1 MERVVQPSRREA
13 LYARHEALEH
23 ARIPSIPVWIMK
35 DDQPVVPPSV
45 TLPEIT
51 VKAVVLSVI
60 LAAVLAAANAYL
72 GLFAGMTV
80 SASIPAAVASMA
92 ILRLFKRSNI
102 LENNIVQT
110 AASSG
115 EALAAG
121 VIFTIP
127 ALLLVGY
134 WFAFDYWQTALIAT
148 VGGLLGVLFTIPLR
162 RALIVTA
169 RLRFPEGVATAEVL
183 KVAAS
188 DRQDAGRAEPTGDFK
203 TLLSAAL
210 LGGAVKFG
218 ESGLRVWAESLE
230 GAAQVGRTVLYAG
243 LNLSPALLAVGFIIG
258 LHTSVVV
265 FLGGVV
271 GWMILM
277 PAYGLLNGL
286 PPDLTGLAAA
296 TTIWS
301 GRIRYVGIGAMLTGG
316 LWTLTKLR
324 EPVWKS
330 LQTLRGS
337 YRASGPSRSAAVPR
351 TEQDA
356 SLPWIVVPFVLSLIP
371 MAWIYT
377 SVVDSVLIGLLMTI
391 VMALAAFLFS
401 SVAAYMAG
409 LVGSSSNPVSGV
421 TIATIMCAALLLVLF
436 MGSGHPAG
444 PAAALVIGAVVCC
457 AAAMGGDNLQD
468 LKTGHLVGATPWKQQ
483 IMQVVGVLTGAVVLV
498 PVLSLL
504 QAKYGIG
511 EPTISHPHP
520 LSAPQAT
527 LMASLTRSVF
537 GAGLPWPLVGLGM
550 AIGIIVILVD
560 RRQEA
565 HGRDFRL
572 PVLAVALGIYLPLKL
587 SAAIFV
593 GGVISALATRA
604 ATKGDDPSRRGL
616 LFAAGLITGEA
627 LMGIMLAIPIALA
640 ALWPG
645 LSPDPFTL
653 FDSPPFGGWPG
664 LVIVAMV
671 GWILYRIARARL

>member
-1 MERVVQPSRREA
+1 MN
-13 LYARHEALEH
+13 
-23 ARIPSIPVWIMK
+23 
-35 DDQPVVPPSV
+35 DDQPVVPATV

-51 VKAVVLSVI
+51 IKAVVLSVI

-92 ILRLFKRSNI
+92 ILRFFQRSNI

-134 WFAFDYWQTALIAT
+134 WADFDYWQTTVIAA

-183 KVAAS
+183 RVGAQ
-188 DRQDAGRAEPTGDFK
+188 DRLETAPADSTRDFRALF
-203 TLLSAAL
+203 SAAL

-218 ESGLRVWAESLE
+218 ESGLRLWADSLE
-230 GAAQVGRTVLYAG
+230 GAAQVGRTVVYAG

-258 LHTSVVV
+258 PYTAVVV
-265 FLGGVV
+265 FLGGVI
-271 GWMILM
+271 GWMLLM
-277 PAYGLLNGL
+277 PAYGLFNGL
-286 PPDLTGLAAA
+286 PPDRTGLAAA
-296 TTIWS
+296 MAIWS
-301 GRIRYVGIGAMLTGG
+301 DQIRYVGIGAMLTGG
-316 LWTLTKLR
+316 LWTLVTLR

-330 LQTLRGS
+330 LQTLRDS
-337 YRASGPSRSAAVPR
+337 YRARSSRSTAVIAR

-356 SLPWIVVPFVLSLIP
+356 SLLWIVVPFGLSLLP
-371 MAWIYT
+371 MAWIYST
-377 SVVDSVLIGLLMTI
+377 VVNSPPIGFLMTI

-421 TIATIMCAALLLVLF
+421 TIATIMMASLLLVLF
-436 MGSGHPAG
+436 MGAGHPAG
-444 PAAALVIGAVVCC
+444 PAAALVVGAVVCC

-483 IMQVVGVLTGAVVLV
+483 VMQVVGVLTGAVVLV

-511 EPTISHPHP
+511 EPTVIHPHP
-520 LSAPQAT
+520 LTAPQAT
-527 LMASLTRSVF
+527 LMANLTRSVF
-537 GAGLPWPLVGLGM
+537 GAGLPWHLVGFGA
-550 AIGIIVILVD
+550 AIGALVIVLD
-560 RRQEA
+560 HRQESR
-565 HGRDFRL
+565 GSEFRL
-572 PVLAVALGIYLPLKL
+572 PVLAVALGMYLPLKL
-587 SAAIFV
+587 SAAICV
-593 GGVISALATRA
+593 GGIISAFARSA
-604 ATKGDDPSRRGL
+604 AGNDGEPSRRGL

-627 LMGIMLAIPIALA
+627 LMGIMLAMPIAFA

-645 LSPDPFTL
+645 LSPDPFTI
-653 FDSPPFGGWPG
+653 FDTPPLGGWPG
-664 LVIVAMV
+664 VVIVTLV
-671 GWILYRIARARL
+671 GFALYRIAIGARRNKR

>member
-1 MERVVQPSRREA
+1 
-13 LYARHEALEH
+13 
-23 ARIPSIPVWIMK
+23 MK
-35 DDQPVVPPSV
+35 DDQPVVPASV

-51 VKAVVLSVI
+51 VKAVVLSVV

-92 ILRLFKRSNI
+92 ILRLFKQSNI

-134 WFAFDYWQTALIAT
+134 WSAFDYWQTASIAT

-183 KVAAS
+183 KVAA
-188 DRQDAGRAEPTGDFK
+188 DRGEATAAEPTGDFK
-203 TLLSAAL
+203 TLFSAAL

-218 ESGLRVWAESLE
+218 ESGVRLWAESLE

-258 LHTSVVV
+258 LHTSMVV

-277 PAYGLLNGL
+277 PAYGFLNGL
-286 PPDLTGLAAA
+286 PPDLTALAAA
-296 TTIWS
+296 MTIWS
-301 GRIRYVGIGAMLTGG
+301 GQIRYVGIGAMLTGG

-330 LQTLRGS
+330 LQTLRDS
-337 YRASGPSRSAAVPR
+337 YRTSGPSTSASVMPR
-351 TEQDA
+351 TERDA
-356 SLPWIVVPFVLSLIP
+356 PLLWIVVPFVLSLVP

-377 SVVDSVLIGLLMTI
+377 TVVSSPVIGLLMTI

-421 TIATIMCAALLLVLF
+421 TIATIMVASLLLVLF
-436 MGSGHPAG
+436 MGAGHPAG

-483 IMQVVGVLTGAVVLV
+483 IMQIVGVLTGAVVLV

-537 GAGLPWPLVGLGM
+537 GAGLPWHLVGLGM
-550 AIGIIVILVD
+550 AIGIIVILLD

-565 HGRDFRL
+565 RGRDFRL

-587 SAAIFV
+587 SAAICA
-593 GGVISALATRA
+593 GGMISALARRTSA
-604 ATKGDDPSRRGL
+604 ARDDQSRIGL
-616 LFAAGLITGEA
+616 LFSAGLITGEA

-640 ALWPG
+640 ALWPS

-664 LVIVAMV
+664 LFIVAMV
-671 GWILYRIARARL
+671 GWALYWIASRPMQKK

>member
-1 MERVVQPSRREA
+1 MNDPQP
-13 LYARHEALEH
+13 L
-23 ARIPSIPVWIMK
+23 IPAYVR
-35 DDQPVVPPSV
+35 
-45 TLPEIT
+45 LPEIT
-51 VKAVVLSVI
+51 VKAVLLSIV

-92 ILRLFKRSNI
+92 ILRLFRESNI

-134 WFAFDYWQTALIAT
+134 WSEFSYWETTAIAT

-183 KVAAS
+183 KVAS
-188 DRQDAGRAEPTGDFK
+188 MDQSRTGRGESTRD
-203 TLLSAAL
+203 LHAL
-210 LGGAVKFG
+210 LGAALFGGMAKIG
-218 ESGLRVWAESLE
+218 ESGMRLWTESLE
-230 GAAQVGRTVLYAG
+230 GAVQIGQTLLYAG
-243 LNLSPALLAVGFIIG
+243 LNLSPALLAVGYIIG
-258 LHTSVVV
+258 LQTAVVV
-265 FLGGVV
+265 FLGGLI
-271 GWMILM
+271 GWLLLM
-277 PAYGLLNGL
+277 PAYGFVYGL
-286 PPDLTGLAAA
+286 PPDRTGVAAA
-296 TTIWS
+296 LSIWS
-301 GRIRYVGIGAMLTGG
+301 GQIRYVGIGAMLVGG
-316 LWTLTKLR
+316 LWTVTKLR
-324 EPVWKS
+324 GPVWS
-330 LQTLRGS
+330 SIQTLRAS
-337 YRASGPSRSAAVPR
+337 YRARGSAHPEPRMMR

-356 SLPWIVVPFVLSLIP
+356 SFLWIVVPFGLSLIP
-371 MAWIYT
+371 MAWIYI
-377 SVVDSVLIGLLMTI
+377 SVVNSVFLGMLMTI

-421 TIATIMCAALLLVLF
+421 TIATIMMAALLLVLF

-483 IMQVVGVLTGAVVLV
+483 VMQVVGVLTGALVLV

-504 QAKYGIG
+504 RAKYGIG
-511 EPTISHPHP
+511 EVTSTHPHP

-537 GAGLPWPLVGLGM
+537 GAGLPWPLVGLG
-550 AIGIIVILVD
+550 AVIGVLVILLD
-560 RRQEA
+560 RRQERR
-565 HGRDFRL
+565 GSEFRF
-572 PVLAVALGIYLPLKL
+572 PVLAVALGVYLPLKL
-587 SAAIFV
+587 SAAIFL
-593 GGVISALATRA
+593 GGMIAALVKRA
-604 ATKGDDPSRRGL
+604 RGEGREPSQSGL

-627 LMGIMLAIPIALA
+627 LMGIMLAMPIALST
-640 ALWPG
+640 LWPD
-645 LSPDPFTL
+645 LPSDPLTIFV
-653 FDSPPFGGWPG
+653 FPPFGGWPG
-664 LVIVAMV
+664 LLMVALV
-671 GWILYRIARARL
+671 GFTLYRMGTGTSSRAQPS

>member
-1 MERVVQPSRREA
+1 MSVTR
-13 LYARHEALEH
+13 
-23 ARIPSIPVWIMK
+23 MN
-35 DDQPVVPPSV
+35 DDQPVVPAAVS
-45 TLPEIT
+45 LPEIT

-92 ILRLFKRSNI
+92 ILRLFRQSNI

-134 WFAFDYWQTALIAT
+134 WSDFDYWQTTVIAA

-169 RLRFPEGVATAEVL
+169 RLRFPEGLATAEVL
-183 KVAAS
+183 KVAAPARRHDGKES
-188 DRQDAGRAEPTGDFK
+188 LSDFK
-203 TLLSAAL
+203 AL
-210 LGGAVKFG
+210 AIASLIGGAVKFC
-218 ESGLRVWAESLE
+218 ESGLRLWGESVE
-230 GAAQVGRTVLYAG
+230 GAWQIGRTVLYG
-243 LNLSPALLAVGFIIG
+243 GINLSPALLAVGFIIG
-258 LHTSVVV
+258 LETSVVV
-265 FLGGVV
+265 FVGGVV
-271 GWMILM
+271 GWLVLL
-277 PAYGLLNGL
+277 PVYGLLNGV
-286 PPDLTGLAAA
+286 PPDVTGLAAA
-296 TTIWS
+296 RTIWS
-301 GRIRYVGIGAMLTGG
+301 QQIRYVGIGAMLAGG

-324 EPVWKS
+324 EPVWRS
-330 LQTLRGS
+330 LQTLRDS
-337 YRASGPSRSAAVPR
+337 YRASRAAQACSVVAR

-356 SLPWIVVPFVLSLIP
+356 SLPWIVVPFICSLVP
-371 MAWIYT
+371 MAWIY
-377 SVVDSVLIGLLMTI
+377 SRVVDNLPIGLVMTV
-391 VMALAAFLFS
+391 VMVLAAFLFS

-421 TIATIMCAALLLVLF
+421 TIATIMLAALLLVLF
-436 MGSGHPAG
+436 MGAGHPAG

-483 IMQVVGVLTGAVVLV
+483 IMQVVGVLTGALVLV

-504 QAKYGIG
+504 HAKYGIG
-511 EPTISHPHP
+511 EPTAAHPHP

-537 GAGLPWPLVGLGM
+537 GAGLPWPLVGLGA
-550 AIGIIVILVD
+550 AIGVLVILAD
-560 RRQEA
+560 KKLERRGSE
-565 HGRDFRL
+565 FRL

-587 SAAIFV
+587 SAAIVV
-593 GGVISALATRA
+593 GGVIAAMAKRTAAGAGESTRV
-604 ATKGDDPSRRGL
+604 GL
-616 LFAAGLITGEA
+616 LFSAGLITGEA
-627 LMGIMLAIPIALA
+627 LMGILLAMPIALA
-640 ALWPG
+640 ALIPG
-645 LSPDPFTL
+645 LSTDPFAL
-653 FDSPPFGGWPG
+653 FDAPPIGGWPG
-664 LVIVAMV
+664 LAIVALV
-671 GWILYRIARARL
+671 AALLYRMARGTVSPDRESPRP

>member
-1 MERVVQPSRREA
+1 M
-13 LYARHEALEH
+13 RHE
-23 ARIPSIPVWIMK
+23 
-35 DDQPVVPPSV
+35 QPVVPATV

-51 VKAVVLSVI
+51 AKAVVLSVM

-92 ILRLFKRSNI
+92 ILRLFRRSNI

-134 WFAFDYWQTALIAT
+134 WSDFDYWQTAVIAT

-183 KVAAS
+183 KVAGAE
-188 DRQDAGRAEPTGDFK
+188 RREAGAAQATDDFRA
-203 TLLSAAL
+203 LWSAAI
-210 LGGAVKFG
+210 LGGTVKFG
-218 ESGLRVWAESLE
+218 ESGLRLWADSLE
-230 GAAQVGRTVLYAG
+230 GAVQVGRTVLYGG

-258 LHTSVVV
+258 LHTAVVV
-265 FLGGVV
+265 LLGGVV
-271 GWMILM
+271 GWMLLM

-296 TTIWS
+296 KAIWS
-301 GRIRYVGIGAMLTGG
+301 GHIRYVGIGAMLTGG
-316 LWTLTKLR
+316 LWTLAQLR
-324 EPVWKS
+324 EPVWAS
-330 LQTLRGS
+330 LRTLTAHYRGTPVKP
-337 YRASGPSRSAAVPR
+337 AMVVQR

-356 SLPWIVVPFVLSLIP
+356 TLPWIVGSFCLSLVP

-377 SVVDSVLIGLLMTI
+377 SVVNDALIGLLMTM

-409 LVGSSSNPVSGV
+409 VVGSSSNPVSGV
-421 TIATIMCAALLLVLF
+421 TIATIMCAALLLVLV

-444 PAAALVIGAVVCC
+444 PAAALVVGAVVCC

-483 IMQVVGVLTGAVVLV
+483 IMQVVGVLTGALVLV

-511 EPTISHPHP
+511 EPTVNHPHP
-520 LSAPQAT
+520 LTAPQAT
-527 LMASLTRSVF
+527 LMANLTRSVF
-537 GAGLPWPLVGLGM
+537 GAGLPWPLVGLGA
-550 AIGIIVILVD
+550 AIGIIVILID

-565 HGRDFRL
+565 RGSEFRL
-572 PVLAVALGIYLPLKL
+572 PVLALALGIYLPIKL
-587 SAAIFV
+587 SAAICL
-593 GGVISALATRA
+593 GGVLSALARNTGRPA
-604 ATKGDDPSRRGL
+604 GETSQRGL

-627 LMGIMLAIPIALA
+627 LMGILLAVPIAVTV
-640 ALWPG
+640 LWPG

-653 FDSPPFGGWPG
+653 FDSPPVGGWPG
-664 LVIVAMV
+664 LVIVALV
-671 GWILYRIARARL
+671 GWGLYRIERELPANKR